1 MNAACGGCTR
11 NAVALKAPCT
21 LTLNSGAPDALIKAL
36 PIDGRT
42 MKEEEVK
49 INDKMLK
56 AVPEFCYLGDML
68 SAGFGC

>member
-1 MNAACGGCTR
+1 MKAACGGCTR
-11 NAVALKAPCT
+11 NAVALRAPCT
-21 LTLNSGAPDALIKAL
+21 LTLNSDVPDALIKAL

-42 MKEEEVK
+42 MKEEVK

-68 SAGFGC
+68 SAGGGC